1 MYSVSEK
8 ILLFVRDNGPC
19 TRASVWEHL
28 GVTSYKGTD
37 ACIKDLLCEKLLSR
51 QRGNDYVFDLLS
63 ITTKGLGLLEER
75 EKEISE
81 KMEQAASDKRA
92 KKKDYIFEIFLVFLG
107 SAITLFVEHISEIIH
122 FFQTIT
128 NLP

>member
-8 ILLFVRDNGPC
+8 ILLFARDNAPC

-28 GVTSYKGTD
+28 GVTSYKRTD
-37 ACIKDLLCEKLLSR
+37 ECIEYLLSEKLLSYR
-51 QRGNDYVFDLLS
+51 RGNGYHLDLLS
-63 ITTKGLGLLEER
+63 ITAAGLGLLEER
-75 EKEISE
+75 EKEVSE
-81 KMEQAASDKRA
+81 KMEKSTAEKRA

-107 SAITLFVEHISEIIH
+107 SAITLFIEHISEIIH
-122 FFQTIT
+122 FFQTMT